1 MSDTH
6 LQEASS
12 KLVCNRTRK
21 RCLSESIETENN
33 PPSPDAVKNLDELS
47 EGGEKITDATDER
60 YKPKIKSIVVFMI
73 AMSLVEFAQKDL
85 TGSQFQSLLAAKFGW
100 ED

>member
-1 MSDTH
+1 MSEKANTTFGAN
-6 LQEASS
+6 QEF
-12 KLVCNRTRK
+12 
-21 RCLSESIETENN
+21 
-33 PPSPDAVKNLDELS
+33 
-47 EGGEKITDATDER
+47 
-60 YKPKIKSIVVFMI
+60 YKPKIKSIVIFMI